1 MQQTQGPGDGPGATH
16 KLNSGAL
23 SVLDLLIAGMSYMAP
38 GFSLFFTTAVIAS
51 FAGIHIPMMYLFA
64 GLGVLC
70 TGAALSEFSKLAPSA
85 GSLQTFI
92 ARGFGRRASIA
103 GGLVLLVGYVC
114 LQAGVAVLFG
124 GWTSALLESWFG
136 ISVSWPILTVVG
148 VALCTAMMIR
158 GLALSIKTT
167 WVLFLVEFVLV
178 LLISL
183 AVVGQGGAEGNSAQ
197 PFSPSSLGNLEM
209 SAIAFGM
216 VFATFSFVGFE
227 GAISFAEETPEPK
240 RALPVAVM
248 GGIVAM
254 VGLYIFATYAAAI
267 GFGPARIGE
276 LAKDPEPITTL
287 AHSYAGILEPLLRFA
302 VWTSIVANLMAA
314 GNANARILFNLGRE
328 GALPAFIG
336 RIHPRFKTPH
346 LAVGLF
352 MALTIAPGLLAAPHW
367 DYLVAFGNIAGF
379 GAMLALLIYMFSTAA
394 LPFYL
399 RRQGIRLGERPIA
412 HLIIPVIGTAIWLVP
427 LWGSLQPGQPFPFNI
442 YPALAAGLIVI
453 AALYAML
460 VGGKAPVGGLQ
471 PLARGQTVRD

>member
-1 MQQTQGPGDGPGATH
+1 MERKSAPDAPGASH
-16 KLNSGAL
+16 KLNGGAL

-103 GGLVLLVGYVC
+103 GGLVLVVGYIC

-124 GWTSALLESWFG
+124 GWTSELLKSWFG
-136 ISVSWPILTVVG
+136 IEVPWPILMIVG
-148 VALCTAMMIR
+148 VALCTAMMVR
-158 GLALSIKTT
+158 GLALSIKAT
-167 WVLFLVEFVLV
+167 WALFLVEFILV

-183 AVVGQGGAEGNSAQ
+183 AVVIQGGAEGNTAQ
-197 PFSPSSLGNLEM
+197 PFSIAQLSDLEM

-227 GAISFAEETPEPK
+227 GAISFAEETPQPK
-240 RALPVAVM
+240 RALPIAVM

-254 VGLYIFATYAAAI
+254 VGLYILATYAAAI
-267 GFGPARIGE
+267 GFGPSQIND
-276 LAKDPEPITTL
+276 LAKDPEPIASL
-287 AHSYAGILEPLLRFA
+287 AHRYAGILEPLLRFA

-336 RIHPRFKTPH
+336 RVHARFRTPSV
-346 LAVGLF
+346 AVILF
-352 MALTIAPGLLAAPHW
+352 MALTIAPGLLAAPTW
-367 DYLVAFGNIAGF
+367 DYLVAFGDIAGF
-379 GAMLALLIYMFSTAA
+379 GAMLALLIYMLSTAA

-399 RRQGIRLGERPIA
+399 RRQGIRLSERPIA
-412 HLIIPVIGTAIWLVP
+412 HVAIPVVGTAIWLVP
-427 LWGSLQPGQPFPFNI
+427 LWGSLQPGQPFPFNL
-442 YPALAAGLIVI
+442 YPALAAGLIVLC
-453 AALYAML
+453 AVYALL
-460 VGGKAPVGGLQ
+460 VGGKERADKFE
-471 PLARGQTVRD
+471 PLTTGNPAHD

>member
-1 MQQTQGPGDGPGATH
+1 MQQDQ

-64 GLGVLC
+64 GIGVLC

-85 GSLQTFI
+85 GSLQTFV
-92 ARGFGRRASIA
+92 ARGFGRRPSIA
-103 GGLVLLVGYVC
+103 AGLVLLVGYIC

-124 GWTSALLESWFG
+124 GWTSELLHAWFG
-136 ISVSWPILTVVG
+136 IEIAWPILTIIG
-148 VALCTAMMIR
+148 VAICTAMMIK
-158 GLALSIKTT
+158 GLALSIKAT
-167 WVLFLVEFVLV
+167 WALFLVEFILV
-178 LLISL
+178 LLIAL
-183 AVVGQGGAEGNSAQ
+183 AVVFQGGAEGMTAQ
-197 PFSPSSLGNLEM
+197 PFSIASLGNLEM

-267 GFGPARIGE
+267 GFGATNIDA
-276 LAKDPEPITTL
+276 LAKDPEPIATM
-287 AHSYAGILEPLLRFA
+287 AHSYAGILEPFLRFA

-328 GALPAFIG
+328 GALPAFTAK
-336 RIHPRFKTPH
+336 IHPSFKTPH
-346 LAVGLF
+346 VAVILF
-352 MALTIAPGLLAAPHW
+352 MALTLAPGLIAAPSW
-367 DYLVAFGNIAGF
+367 EYLVAFGNIAGF
-379 GAMLALLIYMFSTAA
+379 GAMLALLVYMLSTAA

-399 RRQGIRLGERPIA
+399 RRQGIRLGERPFA
-412 HLIIPVIGTAIWLVP
+412 HVVIPVIGTAIWLVP
-427 LWGSLQPGQPFPFNI
+427 LWGTLQPGQPFPFNL
-442 YPALAAGLIVI
+442 YPAMAGGLIVLAI
-453 AALYAML
+453 VYAMI
-460 VGGKAPVGGLQ
+460 VGGKGRSTSLAPGE
-471 PLARGQTVRD
+471 

>member
-1 MQQTQGPGDGPGATH
+1 MQQSSQGGSNPSSGH
-16 KLNSGAL
+16 LNANAL

-92 ARGFGRRASIA
+92 ARGFGHRASVA
-103 GGLVLLVGYVC
+103 GGIVLLCGYLC

-124 GWTSALLESWFG
+124 GWTASLLESWFG
-136 ISVSWPILTVVG
+136 LVVPWPVLTAIG
-148 VALCTAMMIR
+148 VAACTMMMVR
-158 GLALSIKTT
+158 GLALSIKAT
-167 WVLFLVEFVLV
+167 WVLFLIEFLLV

-183 AVVGQGGAEGNSAQ
+183 AVVVQGGVEGNSVQ
-197 PFSPSSLGNLEM
+197 PFSPASLSNLEM

-240 RALPVAVM
+240 RALPIAVM

-267 GFGPARIGE
+267 GFGPARIGD
-276 LAKDPEPITTL
+276 LAKDPEPIATL
-287 AHSYAGILEPLLRFA
+287 AHGYASILEPLLRFA

-328 GALPAFIG
+328 GALPAFVG
-336 RIHPRFKTPH
+336 RIHPRFKTPY
-346 LAVGLF
+346 LAVALF
-352 MALTIAPGLLAAPHW
+352 MALTVVPGLIAAPHW
-367 DYLVAFGNIAGF
+367 DYLAAFGNIAGF
-379 GAMLALLIYMFSTAA
+379 GAMLALLIYMLSTAA

-399 RRQGIRLGERPIA
+399 LRRGIRLMARPFA
-412 HLIIPVIGTAIWLVP
+412 HVLVPVIGTAIWLIP
-427 LWGSLQPGQPFPFNI
+427 LWGTLQPGQPFPFNL
-442 YPALAAGLIVI
+442 YPGMAAGLIVI
-453 AALYAML
+453 AALYAL
-460 VGGKAPVGGLQ
+460 AVGGKGGGELRTL
-471 PLARGQTVRD
+471 PEGSGAAD